1 MRRRRTTRTPR
12 HATLAGEGL
21 GGDAADSDPA
31 ILAARLDDNDP
42 LSGFA
47 DRYQVPD
54 GVLYMD
60 GNSLGPASDAALASL
75 DRVVDEWRD
84 LLIAGGPTPT
94 RRGSKWGAARRRAR
108 AARRRRAERSRR
120 RQLDHGEYPH
130 ARRDVPRR
138 ATGGERAGA

>member
-1 MRRRRTTRTPR
+1 VYGRPRCAGGGRPVRPGTRR
-12 HATLAGEGL
+12 ALAGEGL

-84 LLIAGGPTPT
+84 LLIAGWTDADPPWFEV
-94 RRGSKWGAARRRAR
+94 GSGSAT
-108 AARRRRAERSRR
+108 RSRR
-120 RQLDHGEYPH
+120 SSAPS
-130 ARRDVPRR
+130 R
-138 ATGGERAGA
+138 AKSSSATRSR